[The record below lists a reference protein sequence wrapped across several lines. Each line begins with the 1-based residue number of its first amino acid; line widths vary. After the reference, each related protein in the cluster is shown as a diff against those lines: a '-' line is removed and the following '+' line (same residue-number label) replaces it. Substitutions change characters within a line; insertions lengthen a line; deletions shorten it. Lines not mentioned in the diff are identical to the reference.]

1 MLGLLIYIGGLSMS
15 FLEHKVKTALKHN
28 SEYLMPFNADILS
41 TIEHSRMTDKY
52 RKTVDAVVLFNW
64 ALLHL
69 DVKPKESDREQ
80 HVLVGDYLLAEFYKL
95 VIEDNQLTVL
105 NDMMEISKQIH
116 NKKSRY
122 LSENCNIEKS
132 QLDALLYA
140 PLHYLV
146 EHFFLSKD
154 VKRAT
159 ERHVQQLMQ
168 DKMTLRLKEVM

>member
-15 FLEHKVKTALKHN
+15 FLEDKVKTALNHN
-28 SEYLMPFNADILS
+28 YQYLIPFNTDILS
-41 TIEHSRMTDKY
+41 TIEQSLIN
-52 RKTVDAVVLFNW
+52 KTYENTVNAVVMFNW

-69 DVKPKESDREQ
+69 DVKPKDSDREQ

-95 VIEDNQLTVL
+95 VIEDEQLTVL
-105 NDMMEISKQIH
+105 SDMMEISKQIH
-116 NKKSRY
+116 NEKSLY
-122 LSENCNIEKS
+122 LSENGVLDKS
-132 QLDALLYA
+132 QLETLLFA

-168 DKMTLRLKEVM
+168 NRTTLRLKEVM